1 MSRAHVR
8 YGKSAPITRPRNES
22 LTLHSRVDL
31 HPVTSHDS
39 SASHN
44 PDDPTPAE
52 AETLPHRSA
61 FRDILSLRQRPN
73 ATPQERIYY
82 LRRLREQRRNRS
94 DDVADDG
101 AATEDATDRR
111 RSKRLSVR
119 LSGVFSGRTR
129 RERSPA
135 QQGESSR
142 TAAQATPPREESPG
156 PAGTEGRH
164 S

>member
-1 MSRAHVR
+1 M
-8 YGKSAPITRPRNES
+8 I
-22 LTLHSRVDL
+22 HSRVDL
-31 HPVTSHDS
+31 RPVTSHDS
-39 SASHN
+39 SASQDPNETTPPLN
-44 PDDPTPAE
+44 PEAE
-52 AETLPHRSA
+52 AQPHRSA
-61 FRDILSLRQRPN
+61 FRDILSLRYRPN

-94 DDVADDG
+94 GDVADDG
-101 AATEDATDRR
+101 TATGTNEDAADRR

-135 QQGESSR
+135 QQGEGSR
-142 TAAQATPPREESPG
+142 SATQTLPPREDSPSPDRSPG
-156 PAGTEGRH
+156 TNERH